1 VDDRD
6 NVKSSIFR
14 KVALDRLSSPEEL
27 DQLSR
32 ITSPRGWLALAAVAV
47 LLLALLVWSIFATI
61 PTSVSGEGVLAASED
76 DPSRLEAVLFTPI
89 ADVGKLRPGMDARV
103 ALASAPEE
111 EFGYLLGTVA
121 SVGDLPA
128 NNEALEQVLQNN
140 VLVQSFVSRG
150 AMVEVRVALQADPAA
165 PGGYRWSSP
174 RRRDVKARPGTP
186 ATGQIVVAR
195 QHPIS
200 YVIP

>member
-1 VDDRD
+1 M
-6 NVKSSIFR
+6 KSSIFR

-32 ITSPRGWLALAAVAV
+32 ITSPRGWLALAAVAG
-47 LLLALLVWSIFATI
+47 LLLALLAWSIFATI
-61 PTSVSGEGVLAASED
+61 PTFVSGEGALAASED

-89 ADVGKLRPGMDARV
+89 ADVGKLRPGMDTRV
-103 ALASAPEE
+103 ALLSAPEE
-111 EFGYLLGTVA
+111 EFGYLVGTVA

-128 NNEALEQVLQNN
+128 NDEALERVLQNN
-140 VLVQSFVSRG
+140 LLVQSFVSRG
-150 AMVEVRVALQADPAA
+150 AMVEVRVALEADPTA
-165 PGGYRWSSP
+165 PEGYRWTSA
-174 RRRDVKARPGTP
+174 RGRDVKALPGMP
-186 ATGQIVVAR
+186 ATGRIVVAR